1 MAFCH
6 PKRGRGL
13 FAYMTASKRAP
24 KNNPKEG
31 KRPELLAPAGGM
43 EPFFAALEAGADA
56 IYVSPRILNARA
68 YGKNFSINQIADL
81 TETAHAKGIKLFVAL
96 NSLMKES
103 EIGECLALLAQL
115 EEMAVDGVIVQDLG
129 VAKMARDHFPA
140 IRLHASTLMTI
151 HNSMGVEACK
161 RFGFSRVVL
170 ARELTLGEIRQIAQ
184 KAQIETEVFVH
195 GAMCFSISGLC
206 RFSSFHGGKSST
218 RGRCVQP
225 CRRLYHWAGNK
236 GTFFSMD
243 DLCALDFIP
252 ALSSAKVTSFKI
264 EGRLKPA
271 RYVYHVVR
279 AYRMVMDSGKKDLEK
294 NLDKAHLEIQKAM
307 GRPLT
312 SGFFKNENPR
322 NIISPTRTANT
333 GMFLAKV
340 TRCKN
345 GLLSLS
351 KPIML
356 KKGDR
361 IRVVMKEKDQQFS
374 TRIQRACEGSSI
386 KIDDLKIPEGFSHT
400 FEGSLLFKTDESK
413 EDGPKWSSLKLQRFK
428 RKDDL
433 EKRKRLAKKIEK
445 GLVGQKTREHHKGS
459 VKVYAFL
466 PDLSMTKSLYKNRL
480 LESIILPLNRKNL
493 SFALRL
499 KPRDEIRRKIVWHLP
514 AVSFEKETA
523 TIKGLL
529 EQAKRSGFRRFQIS
543 NLWHFALPLK
553 GATLMSS
560 YEFNLINSQSMA
572 FMHDLGVRTPQ
583 FSVET
588 DIDNLALSMS
598 HFGKKGA
605 ITVYGHIP
613 LFTSRVRHRIYSA
626 KTPVKS
632 QRGESFF
639 WKKEKGFGLLY
650 QASPLSF
657 MDKAHKLAEFGIE
670 TWILDLR
677 FRPGKRRKNTRIPNS
692 IGGLKSVFRGKQMN
706 LSSKLH

>member
-1 MAFCH
+1 
-6 PKRGRGL
+6 
-13 FAYMTASKRAP
+13 MTLSKRAWKNSP
-24 KNNPKEG
+24 KKG
-31 KRPELLAPAGGM
+31 KRPELLAPAGGL
-43 EPFFAALEAGADA
+43 EPFFAAIEAGADA
-56 IYVSPRILNARA
+56 IYVSPKILNARA

-81 TETAHAKGIKLFVAL
+81 TETAHAKDIKLFVAL

-115 EEMAVDGVIVQDLG
+115 EEIAVDGVIVQDLG

-140 IRLHASTLMTI
+140 LRLHASTLMTI

-170 ARELTLGEIRQIAQ
+170 ARELTLGEIRQITQ

-225 CRRLYHWAGNK
+225 CRRLYNWAGTK

-252 ALSSAKVTSFKI
+252 ALSIAGVASFKI

-271 RYVYHVVR
+271 SYVYHVVR
-279 AYRMVMDSGKKDLEK
+279 AYRMVMDSAKKDLDK
-294 NLDKAHLEIQKAM
+294 NLEMARHELHRAM

-333 GMFLAKV
+333 GTFLAKV
-340 TRCKN
+340 TKCQN
-345 GLLSLS
+345 GLLRLS
-351 KPIML
+351 KAIML
-356 KKGDR
+356 NKGDR
-361 IRVVMKEKDQQFS
+361 IRIVVREKDQQFS
-374 TRIQRACEGSSI
+374 TRTKRACEGSSI
-386 KIDDLKIPEGFSHT
+386 KMEDLNMPKGSSTT

-413 EDGPKWSSLKLQRFK
+413 EDGQKWSSLRLQGFK

-433 EKRKRLAKKIEK
+433 EKRKRFAKKIEQ
-445 GLVGQKTREHHKGS
+445 GIVGQRTNELHKGN

-466 PDLSMTKSLYKNRL
+466 PDLSITKGLYKNRL
-480 LESIILPLNRKNL
+480 LEGIILPLNRKNL
-493 SFALRL
+493 SYALRL
-499 KPRDEIRRKIVWHLP
+499 KPKDEIRQKIVWHLP
-514 AVSFEKETA
+514 VISFEKETVA
-523 TIKGLL
+523 IKRLV
-529 EQAKRSGFRRFQIS
+529 EQAKRSGFRKFQIS

-553 GATLMSS
+553 GATFMSS
-560 YEFNLINSQSMA
+560 YELNLINSQSVA
-572 FMHDLGVRTPQ
+572 FMHDLGVRNPQ
-583 FSVET
+583 FSIET
-588 DIDNLALSMS
+588 DLDNLALSMS
-598 HFGKKGA
+598 HLREKGA
-605 ITVYGHIP
+605 MTVYGHIP
-613 LFTSRVRHRIYSA
+613 LFTSRVRHRIYSS

-632 QRGESFF
+632 QRGESYF
-639 WKKEKGFGLLY
+639 WKREKGLGLLY

-657 MDKAHKLAEFGIE
+657 MDKAHNLAELGIE

-677 FRPGKRRKNTRIPNS
+677 FRPGKKRKNTRIPNS

-706 LSSKLH
+706 LSFKLE